1 MRNIGRR
8 SLLISVVLLGAVFAI
23 HGIAPGAAQTETQ
36 LFRGFNEIVWSEGS
50 VEVADGLASIGGR
63 YTAVFRWNNAGQRW
77 DTFAPQLPSTLQ
89 GFSQLE
95 RGRVYWIA
103 MTESGTLVPGR
114 EVDPAPGAVSTFGDG
129 TFVVGADIRPGRY
142 RAVDLGAFCSWVA
155 SQWLQ
160 RRVRRHHRDRDSHK
174 VPVRSST
181 FGRPMSA
188 SSHRGAGLGAVTS
201 LRSRRAPPPRS
212 ATAPTSS
219 ASTSLQEPGERPE
232 ESSVRGSVWPASPGT
247 SASSS
252 PSISSRGPPSSAS
265 RRRISASRPQ
275 VVAAG
280 TRG

>member
-23 HGIAPGAAQTETQ
+23 HGIAPGAAQTEIQ

-77 DTFAPQLPSTLQ
+77 DTFAPQLPSALQ

-95 RGRVYWIA
+95 RGRAYWIA

-142 RAVDLGAFCSWVA
+142 RAVDLGAFCSWSRLSGFSGGFDDIIAIEIPQGA
-155 SQWLQ
+155 SALVDI
-160 RRVRRHHRDRDSHK
+160 RPTDVGFE
-174 VPVRSST
+174 SS
-181 FGRPMSA
+181 GCGPW
-188 SSHRGAGLGAVTS
+188 SSDLAAVTAGS
-201 LRSRRAPPPRS
+201 TAPFGDGTYLVGVDVAPGTWRAPGGEFCTWQRLAGFSGDFGELIAIDIVTGPAIVS
-212 ATAPTSS
+212 IAATDIGF
-219 ASTSLQEPGERPE
+219 STTGC
-232 ESSVRGSVWPASPGT
+232 GSW
-247 SASSS
+247 
-252 PSISSRGPPSSAS
+252 
-265 RRRISASRPQ
+265 
-275 VVAAG
+275 